1 MEDSDENEVELPIV
15 ESVDAD
21 LEEFDD
27 RRSYSS
33 LSQLTLLRNIDDHAI
48 SFFIVRMFNFFFL

>member
-33 LSQLTLLRNIDDHAI
+33 LS
-48 SFFIVRMFNFFFL
+48 